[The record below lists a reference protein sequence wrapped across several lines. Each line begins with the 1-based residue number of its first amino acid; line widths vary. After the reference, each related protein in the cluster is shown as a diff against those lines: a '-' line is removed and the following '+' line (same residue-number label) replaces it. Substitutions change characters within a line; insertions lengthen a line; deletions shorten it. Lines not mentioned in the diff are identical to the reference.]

1 MNWIL
6 PTPRG
11 IVFSLAAIGAVGVAL
26 INVGLGT
33 ALAAASLM
41 GMVFASFLMAL
52 FSLYGFS
59 VTRSPCHD
67 GERGAEL
74 NMPLVIRNRGFFF
87 RQAVVVSEKIPFAPD
102 GIFRCVLP
110 PMRPRSQVLFERWVP
125 ARRRGFFDLK
135 YVTLIGGDPAG
146 LFSRFRSYRLPAEVM
161 VGPEIIKLGQ
171 LPMHLEGR
179 AILSPEGRPLGVS
192 GSGQEFF
199 GIREYRPSDELRFIH
214 WKSTAA
220 KRKLMVKEFEA
231 GSLDQVTVI
240 LDTERKYVG
249 ADHEENN
256 FEFLLKIA
264 GSIFANLSE
273 MYCRVQ
279 FITFTAGG
287 EKLRIRGDASG
298 IYPEILNALA
308 IVQPGKGRLDEL
320 LDYGLE
326 LIYPNSIFYCLTMSE
341 DEMISSQLEEFTAN
355 HIEVRWI
362 MAPRN
367 YFPIID
373 PELPRVI
380 RKALPEAAS
389 GILKPQVVNF
399 NTNLNELLCHDQ
411 SEY

>member
-1 MNWIL
+1 M
-6 PTPRG
+6 
-11 IVFSLAAIGAVGVAL
+11 
-26 INVGLGT
+26 
-33 ALAAASLM
+33 
-41 GMVFASFLMAL
+41 
-52 FSLYGFS
+52 
-59 VTRSPCHD
+59 
-67 GERGAEL
+67 
-74 NMPLVIRNRGFFF
+74 
-87 RQAVVVSEKIPFAPD
+87 
-102 GIFRCVLP
+102 
-110 PMRPRSQVLFERWVP
+110 
-125 ARRRGFFDLK
+125 
-135 YVTLIGGDPAG
+135 
-146 LFSRFRSYRLPAEVM
+146 
-161 VGPEIIKLGQ
+161 
-171 LPMHLEGR
+171 
-179 AILSPEGRPLGVS
+179 
-192 GSGQEFF
+192 
-199 GIREYRPSDELRFIH
+199 
-214 WKSTAA
+214 
-220 KRKLMVKEFEA
+220 MVKEFEA

-320 LDYGLE
+320 LHYGLE

>member
-11 IVFSLAAIGAVGVAL
+11 IVFSLAAVGAVGVAL

-33 ALAAASLM
+33 ALAAASLV
-41 GMVFASFLMAL
+41 GMVVASFLLAL
-52 FSLYGFS
+52 FSLYGFRVERVPS
-59 VTRSPCHD
+59 HD
-67 GERGAEL
+67 GERGTDL
-74 NMPLVIRNRGFFF
+74 NMPLAIRNRGFFF
-87 RQAVVVSEKIPFAPD
+87 RQAVVVSEKIPFVP
-102 GIFRCVLP
+102 GGVFRCVLP
-110 PMRPRSQVLFERWVP
+110 PMRPRSKIIFDRHVP

-135 YVTLIGGDPAG
+135 RVTLIGGDPAG
-146 LFSRFRSYRLPAEVM
+146 LFSRFRHFRLPAEVM
-161 VGPEIIKLGQ
+161 VGPEVVRLSE
-171 LPMHLEGR
+171 LPVHLERR

-240 LDTERKYVG
+240 LDSEKKHVG
-249 ADHEENN
+249 VDPEENN

-264 GSIFANLSE
+264 GSIFAGLSD

-287 EKLRIRGDASG
+287 EKLRIRGDASS
-298 IYPEILNALA
+298 IHTELINSLA
-308 IVQPGKGRLDEL
+308 IVQPGAGRLDEL

-341 DEMISSQLEEFTAN
+341 NAMISAQLEEFAAN

-362 MAPRN
+362 MAPRG
-367 YFPIID
+367 YFPVID

-380 RKALPEAAS
+380 RKALPEPE
-389 GILKPQVVNF
+389 GCMLKPRVVNF
-399 NTNLNELLCHDQ
+399 TTNINELLCH
-411 SEY
+411 ETGE

>member
-11 IVFSLAAIGAVGVAL
+11 IVFSLAAVGAIGVAL

-33 ALAAASLM
+33 ALAAASLV
-41 GMVFASFLMAL
+41 GMVAASFLLAL
-52 FSLYGFS
+52 FSLYGFR
-59 VTRSPCHD
+59 VERSPSYD
-67 GERGAEL
+67 GERGTEL
-74 NMPLVIRNRGFFF
+74 NMPLVIHNRGFFF
-87 RQAVVVSEKIPFAPD
+87 RQAVVVSEKIPFAP
-102 GIFRCVLP
+102 GGVFRCVLP
-110 PMRPRSQVLFERWVP
+110 PMRPRSRIAFERWVP

-135 YVTLIGGDPAG
+135 QVVLIGGDPAG
-146 LFSRFRSYRLPAEVM
+146 LFSRFRRYRLPAEVM
-161 VGPEIIKLGQ
+161 VGPEIVRLTE
-171 LPMHLEGR
+171 LPVHLEGR
-179 AILSPEGRPLGVS
+179 AILSPEGRPLGIS

-220 KRKLMVKEFEA
+220 KRRLMVKEFEA

-240 LDTERKYVG
+240 LDSEKKHVG
-249 ADHEENN
+249 ADPEENN

-264 GSIFANLSE
+264 GSIFSSLSD

-287 EKLRIRGDASG
+287 EKLRIRGDASSV
-298 IYPEILNALA
+298 YSELLNALA
-308 IVQPGKGRLDEL
+308 VVQPGRGRLDEL

-341 DEMISSQLEEFTAN
+341 NPMISAQLEEFAAN

-362 MAPRN
+362 MAPRS

-380 RKALPEAAS
+380 RKALPEPEE
-389 GILKPQVVNF
+389 GTLKPQVVNF
-399 NTNLNELLCHDQ
+399 NTNINELLCHEQ
-411 SEY
+411 SE